1 MKKTKSVIPYFLLLF
16 VFVCSELSA
25 EIYKWVDENGRIHF
39 SDRKAKGQAV
49 EVVPIKVNSL
59 KTVTYST
66 GSAHRSMGSPSM
78 EKSSS
83 VDSSFT
89 KKQVIMYS
97 ASWCGYCAKA
107 RKYFSQNNI
116 VFTEYDI
123 EKNKQARK
131 EYDALGAKGVPVIL
145 VGKKRMNGFSAPGFE
160 KIYR

>member
-1 MKKTKSVIPYFLLLF
+1 MKNNRLTLLWLLIFSSLF
-16 VFVCSELSA
+16 SFELSA
-25 EIYKWVDENGRIHF
+25 EVYKWVDENGRVHY
-39 SDRKAKGQAV
+39 SDRKAKGQIV

-59 KTVTYST
+59 KTVSYSVAPS
-66 GSAHRSMGSPSM
+66 GSEVEEKVANEGSFFVNG
-78 EKSSS
+78 E
-83 VDSSFT
+83 V
-89 KKQVIMYS
+89 VMYS

-131 EYDALGAKGVPVIL
+131 AYDALGAKGVPVIL
-145 VGKKRMNGFSAPGFE
+145 VGKKRMNGFSAAGFE